1 MPGFIHHLASL
12 AAVPSGQITCE
23 LDRTNHIL
31 ATKPVGS
38 LWRQSDN
45 VPFEQSRNALLTAP
59 SFGDAGRTTTD
70 DPSRS

>member
-31 ATKPVGS
+31 ATLRINPLVIEPQ
-38 LWRQSDN
+38 LD
-45 VPFEQSRNALLTAP
+45 
-59 SFGDAGRTTTD
+59 
-70 DPSRS
+70 